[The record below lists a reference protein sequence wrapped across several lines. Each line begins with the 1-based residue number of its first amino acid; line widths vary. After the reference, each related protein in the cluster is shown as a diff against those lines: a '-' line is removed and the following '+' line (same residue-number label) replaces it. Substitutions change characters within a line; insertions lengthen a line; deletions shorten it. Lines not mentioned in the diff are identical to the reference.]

1 MPAKVKLNTDLTP
14 DDTWAVIHQEILENK
29 FSSHSIQS
37 INDFYDVG
45 IGQIMTKVFDIDH
58 VMDNVRDKT
67 PQDRAVKKIRFKVTF
82 ENIRLK
88 TPVTAGYCSGKEK
101 VLTPIQAHIED
112 RTYSS
117 HLFVDAKIQAW
128 AINHDGTETARPLVT
143 VPNFRLANIPTM
155 VGSNLCNTYNKS
167 AEALTQWHED
177 TRDARAYF
185 LKNGK
190 EWVIDNVENIAF
202 NQPRIF
208 MNYWRNEVMRLEFIS
223 KPGDTYQNSKQVI
236 LRLMNN
242 GSLTIEIVT
251 QNLRNIQFPFFLI
264 FRALGWYTDKEMMD
278 AVLYRHTGYP
288 DSAFTEDKKDGA
300 SSQLDPRDRM
310 PQGNTDQEILF
321 RKMSGLV
328 EDGMNASYDMKSHKF
343 GNSLGTHGQVDVL
356 RFLVRQMGKEVF
368 KDLDMA
374 KDEHIQQAVTK
385 LLFHFDEDLLP
396 HIGLDEAARSTK
408 LRFLGH
414 FINRMLYVKMGLL
427 QPTDRDGY
435 QTKRVH
441 TVGISLG
448 KAFKTHFNASIVNQ
462 VRKQFIKDFKA
473 MSFTSVNLQQT
484 FQISVNGAD
493 FERLLMQSITS
504 ATQTT
509 LKVNR
514 YRTVINR
521 LSSQL
526 LDRKNYTKIYS
537 TIRMVISPGGDS
549 SKGSDRAKEMR
560 MPHPSFHG
568 FICYI
573 QSAEGGEKVGLHKQL
588 GISASICSY
597 SDSELL
603 KQKILEDRVHC
614 LPLAEVSNYNVP
626 KMSKVFVNGD
636 WIACAH
642 DSSVLIQYYTNQ
654 RRELKIDEKT
664 TIEWDE
670 VMNEVYFWVDYGR
683 PCRPV
688 MIVYNNMRD
697 WKQLGLAGPAAT
709 DKFAQGHA
717 LTPELFRD
725 LKAGKLTMRDLQKL
739 GVVEYVTPQEQVR
752 LDIAADVIHLRGEKS
767 NPLRQFTHVDV
778 PEALMGIAA
787 LTGPFSNFNQTTRNT
802 FQTSQTRQTGGYYAY
817 NWAYRIDKDT
827 FLQYQVEQP
836 LVYTRI
842 NDYIP
847 PNGAMCT
854 VAVLCYSGFNE
865 EDSLVWN
872 KATSERLKYNGSW
885 FTYDKVELEK
895 NEQFANPDVSR
906 TTGIKNY
913 ANYGKLGKNGI
924 VPIGT
929 VVRNRDVVVGKIK
942 RLPKNIA
949 EEKKVDYQDQSL
961 VYKME
966 FPSIVH
972 NVIIAKDD
980 EATMFCKIAYRS
992 TKPIIV
998 GDKFSA
1004 RSGQKGVAALMMPQS
1019 DMPFTESGIIPDII
1033 MNPHSFPKRM
1043 TIGQLYECGLGKI
1056 CAQRGI
1062 MCDGTMFRTIEP
1074 DDVIKEMKA
1083 MGLDHFGR
1091 ERLYCGLTGCWID
1104 SLIFTGPVYYQR
1116 LQKFVAK
1123 SVYSIDVG
1131 PTDIMTRQPLD
1142 GKANQGGLRISEL
1155 QRDVLLAHGCARF
1168 FSEKFFTD
1176 SDDFEVY
1183 VCRCGSRAIVNHQ
1196 IGIYECPNCKD
1207 DANIYAIYSSWS
1219 SKQFLMELNACHVG
1233 TQFKLEPF
1241 TFYEGL

>member
-1 MPAKVKLNTDLTP
+1 MPAKVNLNTELSP
-14 DDTWAVIHQEILENK
+14 DDAWTVIHQEIDENK
-29 FSSHSIQS
+29 LSSHSIQS

-45 IGQIMTKVFDIDH
+45 IGQIMTKVFDIDT

-67 PQDRAVKKIRFKVTF
+67 PQDRLVKKIRFKVAF
-82 ENIRLK
+82 ENIRMK
-88 TPVTAGYCSGKEK
+88 PPVTAGYCSGKEK

-117 HLFVDAKIQAW
+117 NLFVDTHIRAW
-128 AINHDGTETARPLVT
+128 AINHDGTEIMREAR

-177 TRDARAYF
+177 PRDARAYF
-185 LKNGK
+185 IKNGK

-236 LRLMNN
+236 LRLMKD
-242 GSLTIEIVT
+242 GSLTVEIVT
-251 QNLRNIQFPFFLI
+251 QALRNIQFPFFLI
-264 FRALGWYTDKEMMD
+264 FRALGWYTDKEMLD
-278 AVLYRHTGYP
+278 NILYRNTGYP
-288 DSAFTEDKKDGA
+288 DSAVEDKELG
-300 SSQLDPRDRM
+300 LDPSDRM
-310 PQGNTDQEILF
+310 PQSSSDQDILF
-321 RKMSGLV
+321 RKMTNLM
-328 EDGMNASYDMKSHKF
+328 EDAVTANYDTKSHKF
-343 GNSLGTHGQVDVL
+343 GNSFTLHGQTEVL
-356 RFLVRQMGKEVF
+356 QFLVRHMGKDVF
-368 KDLDMA
+368 KDLDMT
-374 KDEHIQQAVTK
+374 KEEHVQQAVNK
-385 LLFHFDEDLLP
+385 LLYHFDEDFLP
-396 HIGLDEAARSTK
+396 HIGLDEASRSMK

-427 QPTDRDGY
+427 NATDRDGY

-473 MSFTSVNLQQT
+473 MSFNSVNLQQT

-549 SKGSDRAKEMR
+549 SKGSDRAKDMR
-560 MPHPSFHG
+560 MPHPSFQG
-568 FICYI
+568 FICYV

-603 KQKILEDRVHC
+603 KQTMLGNKELITPIGQV
-614 LPLAEVSNYNVP
+614 AAYNVAR
-626 KMSKVFVNGD
+626 MSKVLVNGD
-636 WIACAH
+636 WIGCTP
-642 DSSVLIQYYTNQ
+642 DSAELIRYYTNQ
-654 RRELKIDEKT
+654 RRDLKIDEKT

-683 PCRPV
+683 PCRPL
-688 MIVYNNMRD
+688 MIVYNNVRD
-697 WKQLGLAGPAAT
+697 WRELGLKAPAPL
-709 DKFAQGHA
+709 DKFKQGLA
-717 LTPELFRD
+717 LTPEILKD
-725 LKAGKLTMRDLQKL
+725 LKAGKLRMRDLQKL
-739 GVVEYVTPQEQVR
+739 GVIEYMTPQEQVR
-752 LDIAADVIHLRGEKS
+752 MDVAADVLHLKKHETD
-767 NPLRQFTHVDV
+767 PLRQFTHCDV

-787 LTGPFSNFNQTTRNT
+787 LTGPLANFNQTTRNT

-847 PNGAMCT
+847 PNGSMCT
-854 VAVLCYSGFNE
+854 VAVACYSGYNE

-872 KATSERLKYNGSW
+872 KATSERGKFNGSW

-913 ANYGKLGKNGI
+913 ANYGKLGRNGI

-942 RLPKNIA
+942 RLPKNVA

-972 NVIIAKDD
+972 NVVIAKDD

-992 TKPIIV
+992 TKPIND
-998 GDKFSA
+998 GGQQSA
-1004 RSGQKGVAALMMPQS
+1004 A
-1019 DMPFTESGIIPDII
+1019 
-1033 MNPHSFPKRM
+1033 
-1043 TIGQLYECGLGKI
+1043 
-1056 CAQRGI
+1056 
-1062 MCDGTMFRTIEP
+1062 
-1074 DDVIKEMKA
+1074 
-1083 MGLDHFGR
+1083 
-1091 ERLYCGLTGCWID
+1091 
-1104 SLIFTGPVYYQR
+1104 
-1116 LQKFVAK
+1116 
-1123 SVYSIDVG
+1123 
-1131 PTDIMTRQPLD
+1131 
-1142 GKANQGGLRISEL
+1142 
-1155 QRDVLLAHGCARF
+1155 
-1168 FSEKFFTD
+1168 
-1176 SDDFEVY
+1176 
-1183 VCRCGSRAIVNHQ
+1183 
-1196 IGIYECPNCKD
+1196 
-1207 DANIYAIYSSWS
+1207 
-1219 SKQFLMELNACHVG
+1219 
-1233 TQFKLEPF
+1233 
-1241 TFYEGL
+1241 

>member
-1 MPAKVKLNTDLTP
+1 MPAKIKLNSDLTP
-14 DDTWAVIHQEILENK
+14 DDTWSVIHQEIQENK
-29 FSSHSIQS
+29 FSSHAIQS

-58 VMDNVRDKT
+58 IMDNVRDKT
-67 PQDRAVKKIRFKVTF
+67 PADRLVKKIRFKITF

-88 TPVTAGYCSGKEK
+88 PPVTAGYCSGKEK
-101 VLTPIQAHIED
+101 ILTPIQANIED

-117 HLFVDAKIQAW
+117 HLFVDAQIRAW
-128 AINHDGTETARPLVT
+128 AINHDGSETAREAR

-177 TRDARAYF
+177 PRDARAYF
-185 LKNGK
+185 IKNGK
-190 EWVIDNVENIAF
+190 EWIIDNVENVAF

-251 QNLRNIQFPFFLI
+251 RNLSNIQFPFFLI

-278 AVLYRHTGYP
+278 AILYRHMGYP
-288 DSAFTEDKKDGA
+288 DSAFAAD
-300 SSQLDPRDRM
+300 SQLDPADRM
-310 PQGNTDQEILF
+310 PHGTSDQDILF
-321 RKMSGLV
+321 RKMCDV
-328 EDGMNASYDMKSHKF
+328 IEDAMNANYDMKSHKF
-343 GNSLGTHGQVDVL
+343 GGAQGSLGVHGQVDVL
-356 RFLVRQMGKEVF
+356 QFLVRQMGRDVF
-368 KDLDMA
+368 KDLDMV
-374 KDEHIQQAVTK
+374 KEDHIQQAMTK
-385 LLFHFDEDLLP
+385 LLRHFDEDLLP
-396 HIGLDEAARSTK
+396 HIGIGETARAGK
-408 LRFLGH
+408 LRYLGH

-427 QPTDRDGY
+427 QPTDRDSY
-435 QTKRVH
+435 QRKRVH

-448 KAFKTHFNASIVNQ
+448 KAFKNHFNTSIVNQ

-473 MSFTSVNLQQT
+473 MSFNSVNLQQT

-537 TIRMVISPGGDS
+537 TIRMVISQGGDS
-549 SKGSDRAKEMR
+549 SKGSERAREMR

-568 FICYI
+568 FVCYI
-573 QSAEGGEKVGLHKQL
+573 QSAESGEKVGLHKQL
-588 GISASICSY
+588 GISASISGY
-597 SDSELL
+597 SDSEFL
-603 KQKILEDRVHC
+603 KQKILEDSRC
-614 LPLAEVSNYNVP
+614 SPLAKLADYNIA

-636 WIACAH
+636 WIACTQ
-642 DSSVLIQYYTNQ
+642 DSSDLIQHYTQQ
-654 RRELKIDEKT
+654 RREAKIDEKT

-683 PCRPV
+683 PSRPV
-688 MIVYNNMRD
+688 IIVYNNIRD
-697 WKQLGLAGPAAT
+697 WRQLGLTEPAAPERYE
-709 DKFAQGHA
+709 QGTA
-717 LTPELFRD
+717 LTREILRD
-725 LKAGKLTMRDLQKL
+725 LKAGRLGMRDLLKL
-739 GVVEYVTPQEQVR
+739 GVVEYITPQEQVR
-752 LDIAADVIHLRGEKS
+752 LDIAADIMHLRAERT
-767 NPLRQFTHVDV
+767 NPLRQFTHCDV
-778 PEALMGIAA
+778 PEVLLGIAA
-787 LTGPFSNFNQTTRNT
+787 LTGPLSNFSQTTRNA

-817 NWAYRIDKDT
+817 NWAYRVDKDT

-847 PNGAMCT
+847 PNGSMCT
-854 VAVLCYSGFNE
+854 VAVMCYSGFNE
-865 EDSLVWN
+865 EDSSAWN
-872 KATSERLKYNGSW
+872 KTTSERLKYNGSW

-924 VPIGT
+924 VPVGT
-929 VVRNRDVVVGKIK
+929 VVRNRDVIVGKIK

-949 EEKKVDYQDQSL
+949 EEKKVDYQDQSV

-972 NVIIAKDD
+972 NVVIAKDD

-992 TKPIIV
+992 TKPIII

-1004 RSGQKGVAALMMPQS
+1004 RSGQKSIAALMIPQS

-1033 MNPHSFPKRM
+1033 MNPHSYPKRM

-1056 CAQRGI
+1056 CAARGI
-1062 MCDGTMFRTIEP
+1062 MCDGTIFRTVEP
-1074 DDVIKEMKA
+1074 DDIVREMKT

-1091 ERLYCGLTGCWID
+1091 ERLYCGMYGTWID
-1104 SLIFTGPVYYQR
+1104 SLIFMGPVYYQR

-1123 SVYSIDVG
+1123 QVYSIDVG

-1196 IGIYECPNCKD
+1196 IGIYECGTCKD

-1241 TFYEGL
+1241 TFYDGM